1 MSIKPKLTPKE
12 QVKHLKDKGVKFNL
26 YSETDAIN
34 YLTNNTYYFKL
45 ASYRKDFPKHS
56 SGNDKDKYIDLDFG
70 QLRDL
75 AIIDMRLRYI
85 LVQMAMDIEHYIK
98 LEILHFLETT
108 NEDGYSICQDFVN
121 SLSKDQN
128 EILSSEIER
137 MKDSEYGKD
146 ITAHYDISSMP
157 VWVFL
162 ELIPFGRLISFYKFC
177 ANRFSDTKM
186 KRKYY
191 MLLSCRQVRN
201 AAAHSSCILND
212 LNLNTRTNQPCYE
225 VIQAISKIKTIT
237 KGSRNKRLSNERI
250 LQIVTM
256 LYAYTIMVSSPGVM
270 SKTSDLLQGLKERMN
285 RNINYYPP
293 DSLSHKNIE
302 FIILI
307 LDNWYN
313 LV

>member
-1 MSIKPKLTPKE
+1 MNKPKLTPKE
-12 QVKHLKDKGVKFNL
+12 QVEHLKEKGVKFNL
-26 YSETDAIN
+26 FSEADAVD

-45 ASYRKDFPKHS
+45 ASYRKNFPKHS
-56 SGNDKDKYIDLDFG
+56 SGKDKDKYIDLDFG

-75 AIIDMRLRYI
+75 AIIDMRLRYV

-98 LEILHFLETT
+98 LEILHLLETT

-121 SLSKDQN
+121 SLSQEQKDK
-128 EILSSEIER
+128 LSDEIER

-146 ITAHYDISSMP
+146 IALHYDLSSMP

-177 ANRFSDTKM
+177 AERLADKKM

-191 MLLSCRQVRN
+191 LLLSCRQVRN

-212 LNLNTRTNQPCYE
+212 LNMNTRSNQPSYD
-225 VIQAISKIKTIT
+225 VIQAISKIKTVA
-237 KGSRNKRLSNERI
+237 KDSRIKRLSNERV

-256 LYAYTIMVSSPGVM
+256 LYAYTKIVSSPGVM
-270 SKTSDLLQGLKERMN
+270 NKTKELLQSLKERMN
-285 RNINYYPP
+285 KNLQYYPA
-293 DSLSHKNIE
+293 DSLPRKNIE
-302 FIILI
+302 FFILI
-307 LDNWYN
+307 LDNWYA
-313 LV
+313 LI

>member
-45 ASYRKDFPKHS
+45 ASYRKNFPKHS

-108 NEDGYSICQDFVN
+108 NEDGYSVCQDFVN

-146 ITAHYDISSMP
+146 IAAHYDLSSMP

-225 VIQAISKIKTIT
+225 IIQAISKIKTIT

-256 LYAYTIMVSSPGVM
+256 LYAYTIIVSSPGVM
-270 SKTSDLLQGLKERMN
+270 SKTCDLLQGLKERMN

-302 FIILI
+302 FITLI